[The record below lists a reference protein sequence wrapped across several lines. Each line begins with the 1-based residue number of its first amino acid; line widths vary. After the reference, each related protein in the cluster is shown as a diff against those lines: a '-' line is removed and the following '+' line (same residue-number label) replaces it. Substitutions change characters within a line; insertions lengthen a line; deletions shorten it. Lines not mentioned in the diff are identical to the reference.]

1 MLICLVVIVPVLVW
15 MVTYH
20 PRDLQIEP
28 VVCPDDAP
36 LIKPGQNLK
45 ILTWNVQYMAGK
57 NHVFWYD
64 LLDESGPDERPSP
77 TDISSS
83 LSAVARVVKDE
94 NPDIILLQ
102 EIDDGARR
110 TDYQDQLEKLLAL
123 IPKTYVC
130 HTSAFYWKAFFVP
143 HPRIM
148 GSVGMKLSTISKYK
162 IGEAKRHQ
170 LAGIPKDPITRQF
183 NLKRAILEA
192 RLPQTD
198 GTSLVALNVHLDAF
212 AQGTRTMQQ
221 QVEQTVTLLK
231 KLSQDGLSWIIGGDF
246 NLLPPGDGYDRLA
259 MSEKSYYNADTEIA
273 ALFKLFR
280 GIPGLDEVNG
290 PEYKKW
296 FTHFPNR
303 HSITHPDRTID
314 YIFISNNLQL
324 GDHYVRQNDT
334 LEISDHFPVVAEVKC
349 CTQGT

>member
-1 MLICLVVIVPVLVW
+1 MVGLVIVVSALVW
-15 MVTYH
+15 IVTYH
-20 PRDLQIEP
+20 PHDVQIEP

-36 LIKPGQNLK
+36 LINPGQNLK

-64 LLDESGPDERPSP
+64 LLDESGPDERPSAA
-77 TDISSS
+77 DIAST
-83 LSAVARVVKDE
+83 LRAVARVVKDE

-102 EIDDGARR
+102 EIDHGARR
-110 TDYQDQLEKLLAL
+110 TDYEDQLEKLLAL
-123 IPKTYVC
+123 LPKTYVC
-130 HTSAFYWKAFFVP
+130 HTSAYYWKALFVP

-162 IGEAKRHQ
+162 IREARRHQ
-170 LAGIPKDPITRQF
+170 LACIPKDPITRQF

-192 RLPQTD
+192 RFPQTD
-198 GTSLVALNVHLDAF
+198 GRTLVALNLHLDAF

-221 QVEQTVTLLK
+221 QIEQTVTLLRE
-231 KLSQDGLSWIIGGDF
+231 LSQEGLNWVIGGDF
-246 NLLPPGDGYDRLA
+246 NLLPPGDAYDRLA
-259 MSEKSYYNADTEIA
+259 KSEKSYYNAETEIA

-290 PEYKKW
+290 LEYTKW
-296 FTHFPNR
+296 FTHFPNKPG
-303 HSITHPDRTID
+303 IAQPDRTID
-314 YIFISNNLQL
+314 YIFISGNLRL
-324 GDHYVRQNDT
+324 GDHYVRQHDT

-349 CTQGT
+349 CVGDT